1 MWITHTWMK
10 CWHINFYATRI
21 RIILAFTYE
30 WVCVASHASFVF
42 CFLFLVFCVLGNIC
56 HKLPE
61 VLYRLSRLL
70 HIFARNHFSSGEQMP
85 WHYWNFLLFFFA
97 VCCLLF
103 SVFSLQSSVFRP
115 VLFLLMVVY
124 AGQTITHSAAHQ
136 FYINPYRNVRY
147 LYHPHVWIFF
157 FIVGCLFPE
166 FLGSQSICIFWHFFS
181 VCSRFFHNISKRI
194 STFAPKCRWKVT
206 FSQFMALFFLIN
218 FLCSSVIFG

>member
-97 VCCLLF
+97 VFCF
-103 SVFSLQSSVFRP
+103 QSSVFGFPPCFVFTYGCLCGPDNNPLCGASILHQSISKCSLSISPTCLDILFHSWLLIPGVSGKP
-115 VLFLLMVVY
+115 VDLHILAFLL
-124 AGQTITHSAAHQ
+124 
-136 FYINPYRNVRY
+136 
-147 LYHPHVWIFF
+147 
-157 FIVGCLFPE
+157 CL
-166 FLGSQSICIFWHFFS
+166 LSILSQH
-181 VCSRFFHNISKRI
+181 
-194 STFAPKCRWKVT
+194 
-206 FSQFMALFFLIN
+206 
-218 FLCSSVIFG
+218 